1 MISTIVP
8 VWLVG
13 ILVAVFW
20 FIQNGLRRHVRLW
33 ALVTLPATLFHEV
46 AHGAVGVF
54 LQAKPSSF
62 NLWPK
67 RVSASSWRLG
77 YVGFTNL
84 RWWNGGAVALAP
96 LLWALGFA
104 IAFDRLGA
112 FPVTIE
118 LSSALWLSV
127 LIVWGLIALA
137 PSSSDWR
144 MALSYWPSSI
154 VFLLLWS
161 GCLYLTLAYK

>member
-8 VWLVG
+8 VWLVA

-20 FIQNGLRRHVRLW
+20 FIQNALRRHIWLW
-33 ALVTLPATLFHEV
+33 ALITLPATLFHEV
-46 AHGAVGVF
+46 AHGFVGVF

-77 YVGFTNL
+77 YVGFANL

-96 LLWALGFA
+96 LLWASGFA
-104 IAFDRLGA
+104 IAYDRLGS
-112 FPVTIE
+112 FPATVE
-118 LSSALWLSV
+118 LGSAVWISV

-137 PSSSDWR
+137 PSRSDWR
-144 MALSYWPSSI
+144 LAVTYWPSSI
-154 VFLLLWS
+154 VFLLIWS
-161 GCLYLTLAYK
+161 GCLYQTFTYK